1 VPYSEIASKIPLN
14 IKTLCTCIAAIVSE
28 SVVHGAMDVQ
38 KIKKDVLDY
47 LSSKIDVPSTPL
59 SDFLTP
65 LWAYPTPLEEYTKGL
80 LDLPPN
86 RRMSSEVHPPIPPGD
101 HKAFMQY
108 ALQLAKHSPP
118 KSTNFR
124 VGALIVDAD
133 KNEVLESGYT
143 LELEGNTH
151 AEQCC
156 LMKLARQYNVT
167 EEHLAGILPENTVL
181 YTTVEPCAKRLSG
194 NITCV
199 ERILRLGKGIKTV
212 YVGVKEPEKFVGENL
227 GSMQLEDAGINVV
240 LVGGLEKRILE
251 VATAG
256 HKKKH

>member
-1 VPYSEIASKIPLN
+1 MDIP
-14 IKTLCTCIAAIVSE
+14 
-28 SVVHGAMDVQ
+28 
-38 KIKKDVLDY
+38 KIKKDVIDY
-47 LSSKIDVPSTPL
+47 LASKIDAPTKPL
-59 SDFLTP
+59 NDYLTP
-65 LWAYPTPLEEYTKGL
+65 LCSYPTPLEEYTKGL

-86 RRMSSEVHPPIPPGD
+86 RRMSIEVHPPISPGD
-101 HKAFMQY
+101 HKAYMQY
-108 ALQLAKHSPP
+108 ALQLAKRSPP

-133 KNEVLESGYT
+133 KNEVLASGYT

-156 LMKLARQYNVT
+156 LIKLSNRYNLP
-167 EEHLAGILPENTVL
+167 EEHLGGVLPENTVF

-194 NITCV
+194 NKTCV

-212 YVGVKEPEKFVGENL
+212 YVGLKEPEKFVGENL
-227 GSMQLEDAGINVV
+227 GRLQLEYAGISVV
-240 LVGGLEKRILE
+240 LVEGFEKRILE

-256 HKKKH
+256 HKEKTID